1 VSATTGNRDLF
12 RIYAA
17 GCLIGC
23 AGVIAVAFQLSD
35 LPTLGVVIY
44 LAIGI
49 ALWGVDLALT
59 GVVRQRD
66 HGLARLVLLAA
77 FAVIW
82 PVAIAALLVFLGV
95 ATFKALRR

>member
-1 VSATTGNRDLF
+1 MSETPDNRDLF

-23 AGVIAVAFQLSD
+23 AAVIAVAFQLSD
-35 LPTLGVVIY
+35 LPTLGIVIY

-49 ALWGVDLALT
+49 ALWGVDLVST

-82 PVAIAALLVFLGV
+82 PVAVAALLVFLG
-95 ATFKALRR
+95 ATAFKALRR